1 MKTLYVGLDPPSAGE
16 SGTIV
21 HCPLIQ
27 VLPRHTPEVLSSCRD
42 LGRYTHLLFTSKSA
56 VRFFLEIVEGDV
68 RHLQVLSLGAAT
80 TRFLLARGL
89 QVHHTAEDE
98 TSEGVVAMLERLD
111 LRHAHL
117 LWPHAVRSRA
127 VISDALRLRRIPYTE
142 CMLYD
147 TFPVVPAPA
156 PDLRDFD
163 QVVLTSPST
172 VEAFFALYPNPPQ
185 KLRLVAIGPIT
196 GAALSRS
203 GMKETERESRPS
215 LATRP

>member
-1 MKTLYVGLDPPSAGE
+1 MKTLYVGLNPPTGDE
-16 SGTIV
+16 YGTIV

-27 VLPRHTPEVLSSCRD
+27 VIPRHTPQVLSCCRD

-56 VRFFLEIVEGDV
+56 VRFFLEVVEGDLQ
-68 RHLQVLSLGAAT
+68 HLQVLSLGAAT
-80 TRFLLARGL
+80 TRFLLGRGL
-89 QVHHTAEDE
+89 EVHHTADDE
-98 TSEGVVAMLERLD
+98 TSEGVVAMLGRQD

-127 VISDALRLRRIPYTE
+127 VISNALRLHGVQYTE

-147 TFPVVPAPA
+147 TVPVVPNPA

-172 VEAFFALYPNPPQ
+172 VEAFFAVYPNPPQ
-185 KLRLVAIGPIT
+185 KLRLIAIGPIT
-196 GAALSRS
+196 GAALSN
-203 GMKETERESRPS
+203 P
-215 LATRP
+215 